1 RIGLVDVLAAGAAGA
16 VGVDAQVGRID
27 VDLEGIVDLGIDEDA
42 GEGGVPA
49 VGRVEGALAHQA
61 VHAGLGAQQA
71 VGVFAFEFDGGRF
84 DARDFAFGFLEDL
97 GLEVLAFAVVQVLA
111 QQHGSPVLGLG
122 AAGAGL
128 DVDEAV

>member
-1 RIGLVDVLAAGAAGA
+1 FGAVAVLGTIVLALHDDAGGLVRDADGRIGLVDVLAAGAAGA

-27 VDLEGIVDLGIDEDA
+27 VDLEGIVDVGIDEDA

-71 VGVFAFEFDGGRF
+71 VGVFAFEFDGGR
-84 DARDFAFGFLEDL
+84 
-97 GLEVLAFAVVQVLA
+97 
-111 QQHGSPVLGLG
+111 
-122 AAGAGL
+122 
-128 DVDEAV
+128 